1 MLLQG
6 SILLPSSL
14 LIPRFSVLFLKVN
27 RSATIRN
34 AKNRPINNM
43 IVDEIEAPTINDA
56 SSGPAPA
63 AEQLSNLNVIND
75 EMVEH
80 LVQRMIATKQ

>member
-1 MLLQG
+1 
-6 SILLPSSL
+6 
-14 LIPRFSVLFLKVN
+14 
-27 RSATIRN
+27 
-34 AKNRPINNM
+34 M

-63 AEQLSNLNVIND
+63 AEQLSNLNVIDD